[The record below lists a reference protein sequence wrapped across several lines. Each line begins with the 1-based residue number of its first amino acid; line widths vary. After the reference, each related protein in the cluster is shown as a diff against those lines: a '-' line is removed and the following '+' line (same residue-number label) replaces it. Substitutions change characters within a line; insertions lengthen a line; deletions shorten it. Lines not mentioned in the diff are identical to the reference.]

1 MKKMLLLFAA
11 IALALPQ
18 AAAQEE
24 LSADQRALRTEL
36 YDFLKREGYVPEIDG
51 DGDIAFKV
59 QGDTHWITV
68 SAVDDSPYYVT
79 IMRGAPYIE
88 DYDYDRVLHAADEL
102 NLYKTAKVEAYDD
115 FAVIK
120 SSMYL
125 RRASAFEDVFDKL
138 LEVMD
143 DVYEDFVPEYK
154 NARLCGE

>member
-1 MKKMLLLFAA
+1 M
-11 IALALPQ
+11 
-18 AAAQEE
+18 
-24 LSADQRALRTEL
+24 
-36 YDFLKREGYVPEIDG
+36 
-51 DGDIAFKV
+51 
-59 QGDTHWITV
+59 
-68 SAVDDSPYYVT
+68 DDSPYYVT